1 MKITPDHDDIDEN
14 SITKEYHE
22 KIMGKRAVG
31 SIDEKR

>member
-1 MKITPDHDDIDEN
+1 MMIDDN